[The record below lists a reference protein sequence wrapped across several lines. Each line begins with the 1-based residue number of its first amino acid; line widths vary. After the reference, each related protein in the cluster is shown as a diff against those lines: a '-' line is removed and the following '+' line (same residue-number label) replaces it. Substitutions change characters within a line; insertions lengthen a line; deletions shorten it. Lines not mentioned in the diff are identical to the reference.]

1 MKFMTAPSM
10 YLAGSLAAI
19 VLVSGCASAPSVDPN
34 DYEGSV
40 KVDDLF
46 IVDCL
51 LPPQVRQLGQNY
63 TYLAARQ
70 PIRTSA
76 KNCAIR
82 GGEYVAYDRASM
94 ATALKVWLPA
104 AEGGD
109 AKAQTYVAEIYENGM
124 GVDPDYAT
132 AARWYQKAAE
142 QGDSRAMIGL
152 GNLYESGR
160 GVAKSTTQAMNWYR
174 KASGITDGILELST
188 HEQIQERRRIAE
200 EAEQLREQVISLTAA
215 LDDNE
220 KALQRRKRDLARAQ
234 KDLQA
239 TLAELQKEQAQN
251 GQISAQDLQAMES
264 LQAENA
270 MLRQRLSSAE
280 SARSSLTAELASAR
294 QKAEEAEIELSFA
307 NTQLSERKASMQ
319 ESERQLNTLKQ
330 NLVSARS
337 SGAASDE
344 LALLQA
350 RITEQ
355 ENALEDERALL
366 NAQQKEL
373 ADKLQSAQAKLE
385 EARNRER
392 RMQAQLDNQA
402 DEIDMIRGSLT
413 ATQTQLSN
421 TQMELAQA
429 DEAILQVTELQN
441 EIAERELEITRYEQ
455 ESMQLVSQLDR
466 SASTTTGSSGAPQI
480 SMISPQVA
488 TARGIKSVTLF
499 SDVNEY
505 ELIGRV
511 TPRDDILSFKVND
524 SNALAEIDS
533 NGIFQVRVPINSA
546 GDTPVSIEA
555 VRQNGD
561 LIVENFMIQKE
572 VADEVKQ
579 RNASP
584 QLIKRMKSDLGEY
597 HALVIGNNNYSDHA
611 RLTTA
616 VNDATEV
623 ANVLRNRYGYKT
635 TLLTNATQVDIVAAM
650 ANLTQTLDKN
660 DNLLVYYAGHGV
672 VDETSGEGY
681 WLGIDAGK
689 TESEGWIANEQ
700 ISKFM
705 SEVAAKHV
713 LVVAD
718 SCYSGTLSGSSVQP
732 LPLDINDQD
741 LLFISRVKART
752 VLTSGGLV
760 PVVDDG
766 GNGHSIFGGA
776 FIKALTS
783 NSGLTEG
790 YRLMETLRSEVEN
803 RSRLARVRQVPQYS
817 AMKFAGHE
825 GSEFFFLSDQ
835 SASASLAGHDI
846 RL

>member
-1 MKFMTAPSM
+1 MKIMTAQSM

-34 DYEGSV
+34 NYDGSV

-70 PIRTSA
+70 PIRASA
-76 KNCAIR
+76 KNCGIR

-124 GVDPDYAT
+124 GVDPDFST
-132 AARWYQKAAE
+132 AARWYQKAAD

-152 GNLYESGR
+152 GNLYELGR
-160 GVAKSTTQAMNWYR
+160 GVAKDTTQAMNWYR

-188 HEQIQERRRIAE
+188 QEQIQERRRVAE
-200 EAEQLREQVISLTAA
+200 EAEQLREQVTSLTSA

-220 KALQRRKRDLARAQ
+220 QALQRRKRDLVRAQ

-239 TLAELQKEQAQN
+239 TLAELQQEQSQN
-251 GQISAQDLQAMES
+251 GQVSAQDLQAMDA
-264 LQAENA
+264 LQTENA
-270 MLRQRLSSAE
+270 MLRQRLTTAE
-280 SARSSLTAELASAR
+280 TSKNSLTAELASVR
-294 QKAEEAEIELSFA
+294 RSAEEAEIELSVA
-307 NTQLSERKASMQ
+307 NSQLADRKATFQ
-319 ESERQLNTLKQ
+319 DSERQLNSMKQ
-330 NLVSARS
+330 SLASARS

-344 LALLQA
+344 LALLQS
-350 RITEQ
+350 RISEQ
-355 ENALEDERALL
+355 DNALEDERALL
-366 NAQQKEL
+366 STQQKEL
-373 ADKLQSAQAKLE
+373 AQKLQAAQSKLE
-385 EARNRER
+385 EARNNER
-392 RMQAQLDNQA
+392 RMQAQLNNQA

-413 ATQTQLSN
+413 ATQSELTN
-421 TQMELAQA
+421 TQMDLAQA

-441 EIAERELEITRYEQ
+441 EIAERELEIARYEQ
-455 ESMQLVSQLDR
+455 ESMSLVSQLD
-466 SASTTTGSSGAPQI
+466 SSGPAASGAPQI

-488 TARGIKSVTLF
+488 TARGVKSVTLF
-499 SDVNEY
+499 SDVKEY

-524 SNALAEIDS
+524 SNVLAEVDS
-533 NGIFQVRVPINSA
+533 NGIFQVRVPINSG

-555 VRQNGD
+555 VRRNGD
-561 LIVENFMIQKE
+561 LIVENFIIQKE

-584 QLIKRMKSDLGEY
+584 QLIQRMKSDLGEY
-597 HALVIGNNNYSDHA
+597 HALVIGNNNYSNHA
-611 RLTTA
+611 QLTTA

-623 ANVLRNRYGYKT
+623 ASVLRSRYGYKT
-635 TLLTNATQVDIVAAM
+635 TLLTNATQVEIVQAM
-650 ANLTQTLDKN
+650 SNLTQSLDKN
-660 DNLLVYYAGHGV
+660 DNLMVYYAGHGV
-672 VDETSGEGY
+672 IDEATGEGY
-681 WLGIDAGK
+681 WLGVDAG
-689 TESEGWIANEQ
+689 ESNSDGWIANEQ

-705 SEVAAKHV
+705 SEVTARHV

-718 SCYSGTLSGSSVQP
+718 SCYSGTLAGTSVQP

-776 FIKALTS
+776 FIKALTN

-790 YRLMETLRSEVEN
+790 YRLMETLRTEVEN

-835 SASASLAGHDI
+835 GTSASLGKNSI